1 MPKVKE
7 KKLWKSKTFW
17 FSIAGILTAIGSYI
31 AGEVSIDQVIQAVLV
46 FLSLIG
52 LRLGIN
58 KPIK

>member
-17 FSIAGILTAIGSYI
+17 FSIAGIFSAFGLYVS
-31 AGEVSIDQVIQAVLV
+31 GEADITQLVQAVLV

-52 LRLGIN
+52 LRLGVGV
-58 KPIK
+58 KIK